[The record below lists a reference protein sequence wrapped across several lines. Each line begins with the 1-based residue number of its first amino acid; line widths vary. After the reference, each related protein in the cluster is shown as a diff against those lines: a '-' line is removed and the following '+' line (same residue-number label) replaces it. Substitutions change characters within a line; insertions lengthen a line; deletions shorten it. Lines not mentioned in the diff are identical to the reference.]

1 MGNYDQKLHICIHE
15 FWSDQT
21 QWTTVYVGNDSC
33 PITASLDI
41 EEKVERKDAF
51 FYLII
56 PS

>member
-1 MGNYDQKLHICIHE
+1 MGNYDQKLHIWIHE

-21 QWTTVYVGNDSC
+21 QWATVYVGNDSC